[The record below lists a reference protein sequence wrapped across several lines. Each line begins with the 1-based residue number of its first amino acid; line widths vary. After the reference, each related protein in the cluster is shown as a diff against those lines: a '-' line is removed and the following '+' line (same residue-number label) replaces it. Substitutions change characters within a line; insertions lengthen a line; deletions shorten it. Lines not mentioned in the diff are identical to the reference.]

1 MLSGKP
7 VHSGC
12 FLVYKARFHLGFR
25 ADRVTEGPASLW
37 VHAYDRLAW
46 GPALGEESRVKAQPR
61 SGLVLR
67 NGLPARRTPS
77 GFMEGKHA
85 GS

>member
-1 MLSGKP
+1 M
-7 VHSGC
+7 
-12 FLVYKARFHLGFR
+12 
-25 ADRVTEGPASLW
+25 W

-61 SGLVLR
+61 SGLVLQ